1 MKYKIVLSLLALT
14 LCAAFLAGAAFAEP
28 DAGGT
33 QGTEIQVAEPADME
47 KVRSAIKSG
56 QPVSVTLTADLVL
69 QSWNSLGTSDTPF
82 SGSFNGNGHAVTIEN
97 GGSLLGVVKNAT
109 VQDVLLFGT
118 VNDSAALASSATNSE
133 FTSCGNAA
141 AVTNASGPAS
151 GLVGES
157 SGESSYIR
165 CFNTGIVKSTAEN
178 QIASGIAGPCAAGS
192 DHEFRHCY
200 SAGALD
206 GDSVYPIG
214 KDEGS
219 SITTDGNLSTIS
231 GETSQNVTCDV
242 VSERNLAEKENAGGW
257 AGWTTMNGLYPLVA
271 RTAVTDGDIAATA
284 AAWAEGETLVL
295 NGFDVGVW
303 EIDGQPVTEGQ
314 QVTLPVCLTFRYRAL
329 SRQVQVN
336 GEGTVTITLK
346 DAARLAPTDVSQ
358 SGCYLEQVSVSLTGP
373 AGGIWSLES
382 GSLPD
387 GLVFS
392 EGTIQGTVTAKPDTY
407 TVRIACRDVATRR
420 YTQWDL
426 TLSIQKAQGGIAVQT
441 PEFVYNGEQRSLVVE
456 VAEHAQLESITY
468 SETPENAGEYSATVK
483 TQATDYYEAFTQ
495 EVEFTIR
502 PYPLTAENFNR
513 EELEAGVV
521 YDGTVAV
528 PPVYCD
534 EAGVKPDPDDY
545 TVEYSNNTAPTSVED
560 GPAEVR
566 IIPRGNFC
574 TETGDPIWI
583 EFPILVGSTEVQLA
597 QEHGYMLAPSPTG
610 WTLENESNRTV
621 YSGGS
626 VFYVKDYGVYQF
638 NPAA

>member
-1 MKYKIVLSLLALT
+1 M
-14 LCAAFLAGAAFAEP
+14 
-28 DAGGT
+28 
-33 QGTEIQVAEPADME
+33 
-47 KVRSAIKSG
+47 
-56 QPVSVTLTADLVL
+56 
-69 QSWNSLGTSDTPF
+69 
-82 SGSFNGNGHAVTIEN
+82 
-97 GGSLLGVVKNAT
+97 
-109 VQDVLLFGT
+109 
-118 VNDSAALASSATNSE
+118 
-133 FTSCGNAA
+133 
-141 AVTNASGPAS
+141 
-151 GLVGES
+151 
-157 SGESSYIR
+157 
-165 CFNTGIVKSTAEN
+165 
-178 QIASGIAGPCAAGS
+178 
-192 DHEFRHCY
+192 
-200 SAGALD
+200 
-206 GDSVYPIG
+206 
-214 KDEGS
+214 
-219 SITTDGNLSTIS
+219 
-231 GETSQNVTCDV
+231 NVTCSTCTDQ
-242 VSERNLAEKENAGGW
+242 ELASMEQWN
-257 AGWTTMNGLYPLVA
+257 GWTTMNGLYPLVA

-284 AAWAEGETLVL
+284 AAWVENGSLVL
-295 NGFDVGVW
+295 NGFDEGVW

-358 SGCYLEQVSVSLTGP
+358 SGRYLEQVSVSLTGP

-382 GSLPD
+382 GSLPG

-407 TVRIACRDVATRR
+407 TVRIACLDGITRR
-420 YTQWDL
+420 YTQWNL
-426 TLSIQKAQGGIAVQT
+426 TLSIQKAQGGITVQA
-441 PEFVYNGEQRSLVVE
+441 PEFVYNGEQQSLVVE

-468 SETPENAGEYSATVK
+468 SEPPVNAGAYSAFVK

-495 EVEFTIR
+495 KVDFTIQ

>member
-28 DAGGT
+28 DTGGT
-33 QGTEIQVAEPADME
+33 QGTEIQVAQPADLE
-47 KVRSAIKSG
+47 RVRSAVKGG
-56 QPVSVTLTADLVL
+56 QSVSVTLTADLVL

-97 GGSLLGVVKNAT
+97 GGSLLGVVNNAT
-109 VQDVLLFGT
+109 VRDVLLFGT
-118 VNDSAALASSATNSE
+118 VNDSAALASSAENSQ
-133 FTSCGNAA
+133 FIQCGNAA
-141 AVTNASGPAS
+141 AVTNTSGPAS
-151 GLVGES
+151 GLVGNT
-157 SGESSYIR
+157 SGESSYIQ
-165 CFNTGIVKSTAEN
+165 CFNTGIVEG

-192 DHEFRHCY
+192 DHEFQQCY
-200 SAGALD
+200 SAGALN
-206 GDSVYPIG
+206 GGSVYPIG
-214 KDEGS
+214 KDEES
-219 SITTDGNLSTIS
+219 SITTNGNLSTIS

-284 AAWAEGETLVL
+284 AAWVENGSLVL
-295 NGFDVGVW
+295 NGFNEGVW
-303 EIDGQPVTEGQ
+303 EIDGKPVTEGQ

-336 GEGTVTITLK
+336 GEGTVTVTLK
-346 DAARLAPTDVSQ
+346 DASRLAPTDVSQ
-358 SGCYLEQVSVSLTGP
+358 SGRYLEQVSVSLTGP

-382 GSLPD
+382 GSLPG
-387 GLVFS
+387 GLTFS

-407 TVRIACRDVATRR
+407 TVRIACLDGITRR
-420 YTQWDL
+420 YTQWNL
-426 TLSIQKAQGGIAVQT
+426 TLSIQKAQGGITVQT
-441 PEFVYNGEQRSLVVE
+441 PEFVYNGEQQSLVVE

-468 SETPENAGEYSATVK
+468 YSESPVNAGAYSAFVK

-495 EVEFTIR
+495 EVKFTIQ
-502 PYPLTAENFNR
+502 PYPLTAENFNW

-545 TVEYSNNTAPTSVED
+545 TVKYSNNTAPTSVEE
-560 GPAEVR
+560 GLAKVE
-566 IIPRGNFC
+566 IIPKGNFC
-574 TETGDPIWI
+574 TETGDPIRI
-583 EFPILVGSTEVQLA
+583 EFPILVGSTEVLLA
-597 QEHGYMLAPSPTG
+597 QGHGYMLAPSPTG

-626 VFYVKDYGVYQF
+626 VFYVKEYGAYQF

>member
-1 MKYKIVLSLLALT
+1 
-14 LCAAFLAGAAFAEP
+14 
-28 DAGGT
+28 
-33 QGTEIQVAEPADME
+33 
-47 KVRSAIKSG
+47 
-56 QPVSVTLTADLVL
+56 
-69 QSWNSLGTSDTPF
+69 
-82 SGSFNGNGHAVTIEN
+82 
-97 GGSLLGVVKNAT
+97 
-109 VQDVLLFGT
+109 
-118 VNDSAALASSATNSE
+118 
-133 FTSCGNAA
+133 
-141 AVTNASGPAS
+141 
-151 GLVGES
+151 
-157 SGESSYIR
+157 
-165 CFNTGIVKSTAEN
+165 
-178 QIASGIAGPCAAGS
+178 
-192 DHEFRHCY
+192 
-200 SAGALD
+200 
-206 GDSVYPIG
+206 
-214 KDEGS
+214 
-219 SITTDGNLSTIS
+219 
-231 GETSQNVTCDV
+231 
-242 VSERNLAEKENAGGW
+242 
-257 AGWTTMNGLYPLVA
+257 MNGLYPLVA

-303 EIDGQPVTEGQ
+303 TINGETVEAGD
-314 QVTLPVCLTFRYRAL
+314 QVTLPAAVTFQYKGL
-329 SRQVQVN
+329 SREVWVN
-336 GEGTVTITLK
+336 GTGTVTVMLN
-346 DAARLAPTDVSQ
+346 DAARLPLQDVEENS
-358 SGCYLEQVSVSLTGP
+358 SYLGQVSVSLTGP

-407 TVRIACRDVATRR
+407 TVRIACLDGITRR
-420 YTQWDL
+420 YAQWNL
-426 TLSIQKAQGGIAVQT
+426 TLSIQKAQGGITVQA
-441 PEFVYNGEQRSLVVE
+441 PEFVYNGEQQSLVVE

-468 SETPENAGEYSATVK
+468 SEPPVNAGAYSAFVK

-495 EVEFTIR
+495 KVDFTIQ